1 MNKVQRSAL
10 VMYSDQAMFDLVND
24 VANYPQFMDG
34 CQSAEVFEQSDQVM
48 VARLDLKKAGVKTS
62 FMTRNSLS
70 APSTIEMSLEDGP
83 FQSLRGVWRFKA
95 LTPEACKVSLDLE
108 FEFNSM
114 AMGMAASKLF
124 SSMANDLV
132 DSLCR
137 RADQVYGKAND
148 RQ

>member
-1 MNKVQRSAL
+1 LNKVQRSAL

-34 CQSAEVFEQSDQVM
+34 CQGAEVFEHSDVTM
-48 VARLDLKKAGVKTS
+48 VARLDLKKAGVTTS
-62 FMTRNSLS
+62 FMTRNILNS
-70 APSTIEMSLEDGP
+70 PTTIEMSLEDGP
-83 FQSLRGVWRFKA
+83 FKALRGVWHFNA

-124 SSMANDLV
+124 SNMANNLV

-148 RQ
+148 GQ

>member
-24 VANYPQFMDG
+24 VGNYPKFMDG
-34 CQSAEVFEQSDQVM
+34 CQSAEVLEQSDTGM

-70 APSTIEMSLEDGP
+70 APDTIEMSLEDGP
-83 FQSLRGVWRFKA
+83 FKTLRGVWHFKA
-95 LTPEACKVSLDLE
+95 LTPGACKVSLDLE

-137 RADQVYGKAND
+137 RADQVYGKTD
-148 RQ
+148 DGQ

>member
-10 VMYSDQAMFDLVND
+10 VMHSDQAMFDLVND

-34 CQSAEVFEQSDQVM
+34 CQSAEVFEHSDVMM

-62 FMTRNSLS
+62 FMTRNRLNS
-70 APSTIEMSLEDGP
+70 PTTIEMSLEDGP
-83 FQSLRGVWRFKA
+83 FKTLRGVWHFKA

-124 SSMANDLV
+124 SNMANNLV

-148 RQ
+148 GQ